1 LIAAYAATRLIRRL
15 AAIGVGSHD
24 APTFAIAT
32 LLLAA
37 IAFAACAA
45 PAIRAAFVDPVVAL
59 RASGYG
65 QTTITSNAALI
76 SRHPHRRCE
85 RPPASCS

>member
-1 LIAAYAATRLIRRL
+1 MKSVLAGIAVGLIAAYAATRLIAGL
-15 AAIGVGSHD
+15 LYGVGSHD

-59 RASGYG
+59 RA
-65 QTTITSNAALI
+65 
-76 SRHPHRRCE
+76 E
-85 RPPASCS
+85 